1 MVETAALAGPALDVG
16 EELGDGALRRSG
28 WGGPVGARPGPEP
41 NHAARRWPL
50 DEKQHLGL
58 PLPAT
63 DEQLQG
69 VARGRVVE
77 VERRHLTSRRS
88 ATIAPK
94 SNARYS
100 NENLY
105 NDHAAGIH

>member
-1 MVETAALAGPALDVG
+1 MVETATLAGPALDVG
-16 EELGDGALRRSG
+16 EEVGGLTLRRRG
-28 WGGPVGARPGPEP
+28 RGAPVLARPGPDTD
-41 NHAARRWPL
+41 HATRCWPL
-50 DEKQHLGL
+50 DEKQHLRL
-58 PLPAT
+58 TLSTT
-63 DEQLQG
+63 DEQLQSL
-69 VARGRVVE
+69 ARGRVVQ
-77 VERRHLTSRRS
+77 VERCHLTSRRS